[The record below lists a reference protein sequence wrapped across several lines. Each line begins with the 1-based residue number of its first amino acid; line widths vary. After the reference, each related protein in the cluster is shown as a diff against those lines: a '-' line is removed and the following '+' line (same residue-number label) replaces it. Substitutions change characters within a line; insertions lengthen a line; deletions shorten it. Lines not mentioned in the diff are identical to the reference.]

1 VAKCAYRGERI
12 REIEEKWIY
21 ENVKDEEEKWLRK
34 GSLDVILRTLGGN
47 ADCTVDAIPGGEFCI
62 FHDPNYWREHSDEVR
77 NEFQKRL
84 KESKERIFIGYHLPS
99 IKFPEIVEND
109 LHMELSKFYDEVNA
123 FRTKFEGSVHLDGTT
138 FLGVTWFRDATFK
151 ESALFNWVTF
161 KKLASFVKTD
171 FHEETSFDAATF
183 KEKAL
188 FIEVTFQKSVRFTFA
203 KFLGQASFDGTKFIE
218 SATYDWATFNKL
230 VKFFKAKF
238 YGETSFFCTEFKEWA
253 KFDGTE
259 FLGRTSFNNSVF
271 SGPVSFKDSVFLPDL
286 LEGCLDPNNYVSF
299 SGVVFG
305 ESERIVFDG
314 CRMRRVSFIYT
325 DVRRLVFRNV
335 DWGRDFRIYD
345 DKLFL
350 IKIGKERESF
360 LRECEEKLK
369 RLLDVLDF
377 KKVDNEVEK
386 ELGLYKLEIPR
397 LLTEIRKLREKMEMR
412 AEDKKGLEKLV
423 EEELKELRSKIKKNL
438 DYLRDSEQMN
448 AIFKRMEN
456 KRDLTLDNVLA
467 VYRGLRDNYDYHLRY
482 EESGRF
488 FINEMRLR
496 RVVGKG
502 YGGEKLH
509 GLEGVKL
516 KFSDIVERGVMWAYE
531 MLSLYGESYTRP
543 ILWAILLI
551 VLSSLIRPLWLWMQ
565 NPGWM
570 PELDFILKQ
579 VKTSILVFFQL
590 QWDTKTLTIVERLLS
605 IPILG
610 TLILAL
616 RRKLERRMRH

>member
-12 REIEEKWIY
+12 REIEEKWID
-21 ENVKDEEEKWLRK
+21 ENVEDEEERRGKKSYLDDILRK
-34 GSLDVILRTLGGN
+34 FGED
-47 ADCTVDAIPGGEFCI
+47 ADCMLDAIPGEEFCI
-62 FHDPNYWREHSDEVR
+62 FHDPNYWREHADEVR

-84 KESKERIFIGYHLPS
+84 KESKGGVFIGFHLP
-99 IKFPEIVEND
+99 KVEFPEVVKNN
-109 LHMELSKFYDEVNA
+109 LHMELVKFHDSLEL
-123 FRTKFEGSVHLDGTT
+123 FMTEFEGSVYFNGAT
-138 FLGVTWFRDATFK
+138 FLGETWFFGVTFK
-151 ESALFNWVTF
+151 ESVWFIWVMF
-161 KKLASFVKTD
+161 KESASFGAI
-171 FHEETSFDAATF
+171 S
-183 KEKAL
+183 
-188 FIEVTFQKSVRFTFA
+188 
-203 KFLGQASFDGTKFIE
+203 
-218 SATYDWATFNKL
+218 
-230 VKFFKAKF
+230 F
-238 YGETSFFCTEFKEWA
+238 YGETSFNDATFKKGALFLGVTFEKSVRFTSAKFLGYASFSGTRFKETS
-253 KFDGTE
+253 FSGTRFEESAVFERAE
-259 FLGRTSFNNSVF
+259 FLARTLFDDSVF
-271 SGPVSFKDSVFLPDL
+271 SGLVSFKDSVFLPDL

-299 SGVVFG
+299 SRVYFG
-305 ESERIVFDG
+305 GSGRAVFDG

-335 DWGRDFRIYD
+335 DWGEDFRIYD

-350 IKIGKERESF
+350 IKIGKGRESF

-377 KKVDNEVEK
+377 KKVDKEVEK
-386 ELGLYKLEIPR
+386 ELRLYKLPIPR
-397 LLTEIRKLREKMEMR
+397 LLMEIWKLREKMEMS

-448 AIFKRMEN
+448 AFFKQVEYNMY
-456 KRDLTLDNVLA
+456 LTLDNVLA
-467 VYRGLRDNYDYHLRY
+467 VYRGLRDNYDYHLKY

-502 YGGEKLH
+502 YGGGKPH
-509 GLEGVKL
+509 GLGGVKL
-516 KFSDIVERGVMWAYE
+516 RLSDIVERGVMWAYE
-531 MLSLYGESYTRP
+531 MLALYGESYTRP

-565 NPGWM
+565 NPGWV

-590 QWDTKTLTIVERLLS
+590 QWDTKTLTIAERLLS